1 MTTTTIKKE
10 LHKAIDDMG
19 DSGFLKAVYA
29 MFKEY
34 TVTYEGVYKLSAA
47 EKTELDEQKKLHK
60 AGKTKSYSLSEA
72 RKQMSF
78 RTLEKSF

>member
-34 TVTYEGVYKLSAA
+34 TVTYDGSYKLSAS
-47 EKTELDEQKKLHK
+47 EKAELDEQKKLHTE
-60 AGKTKSYSLSEA
+60 GKTKSYSVSGV
-72 RKQMSF
+72 RKIVSG
-78 RTLEKSF
+78 KAKK

>member
-10 LHKAIDDMG
+10 LHKAIDNMG

-34 TVTYEGVYKLSAA
+34 TVRYDGEYKLSKT
-47 EKTELDEQKKLHK
+47 EKLELDEQKKLHI
-60 AGKTKSYSLSEA
+60 AGKSKSYSVSEV
-72 RKQMSF
+72 RKIVAA
-78 RTLEKSF
+78 KK

>member
-1 MTTTTIKKE
+1 MTTPAIKKE
-10 LHKAIDDMG
+10 LHKAIDNMG

-34 TVTYEGVYKLSAA
+34 TISYDGEYELSNA

-60 AGKTKSYSLSEA
+60 AGKTKSYSVAEV
-72 RKQMSF
+72 RKVVSA
-78 RTLEKSF
+78 KIKK